1 MPVLDFTQ
9 LETVVSA
16 KATIIK
22 KKKKEKKLWEPAGF
36 ERWSDRTLDGC
47 SIDSATEIT

>member
-16 KATIIK
+16 KATTIK
-22 KKKKEKKLWEPAGF
+22 KKKMEKKYWEPAGF
-36 ERWSDRTLDGC
+36 EPWSDRTLDEC
-47 SIDSATEIT
+47 SIDSATKIT

>member
-22 KKKKEKKLWEPAGF
+22 KKKMEKKEKKMGASGI
-36 ERWSDRTLDGC
+36 RTLVRPHP
-47 SIDSATEIT
+47 